1 MIFLSKIFD
10 LMFPPTDTPE
20 SDSNFDLDSDS
31 RAVSSAGGIDD
42 NFLEP
47 ESMMVNP
54 ANGMPMM
61 DGIGGV
67 DVTGNFWG
75 QSDMFDDHGHYSSVD
90 HSAASFDTSSM
101 FDSGS
106 MFD

>member
-1 MIFLSKIFD
+1 MNFLSKLFD
-10 LMFPPTDTPE
+10 LMFPPTDT
-20 SDSNFDLDSDS
+20 LDSDS
-31 RAVSSAGGIDD
+31 DSDSDSSSGSSSGGIDD
-42 NFLEP
+42 SFFEHEFML
-47 ESMMVNP
+47 VNP

-61 DGIGGV
+61 GGIGGV

-75 QSDMFDDHGHYSSVD
+75 QSDTSSDHGHYSSVD
-90 HSAASFDTSSM
+90 HSADSFGSSSM